1 MADDRKA
8 IRDGEPTANARP
20 NRRKAFPDA
29 AARRGTAYKMLH
41 TFSSVGRFIR
51 HESAAAWPVFLFFL
65 TGFLLLLLLIKLALA
80 NFAIEMSAFP
90 KAVVGA
96 LLAAKAALVLD
107 GTSLARHLEQYRRIV
122 AVAVKTFIY
131 GTITLLLG
139 YVERI
144 LDARHRTHGFGA
156 AILYVI
162 AHANVYRIFA
172 WALGISMVFA
182 IYFAMFEIDKRLGK
196 GELRA
201 LFFDSPKAGADSS
214 RHPGQAAA
222 LN

>member
-1 MADDRKA
+1 MSHMFA
-8 IRDGEPTANARP
+8 
-20 NRRKAFPDA
+20 
-29 AARRGTAYKMLH
+29 
-41 TFSSVGRFIR
+41 SVGRFIR
-51 HESAAAWPVFLFFL
+51 RESTAAWPVFLFFL
-65 TGFLLLLLLIKLALA
+65 TGFLLLLLLVKLVLA
-80 NFAIEMSAFP
+80 NFSIEMTAFS

-107 GTSLARHLEQYRRIV
+107 GTSLARHLERYRRIV

-144 LDARHRTHGFGA
+144 LDALHRTHGFGA
-156 AILYVI
+156 AIHHVI
-162 AHANVYRIFA
+162 VDANVYRIFA

-182 IYFAMFEIDKRLGK
+182 VYFAMFEIDKRLGE

-201 LFFDSPKAGADSS
+201 LFFDPPKVGGNSS
-214 RHPGQAAA
+214 RRSRQATA